1 MLHKLHINIY
11 SKFKMMAKSV
21 LAADELPLSISI
33 SCLRLVAN
41 DHCDEG
47 VALYRELAIEENT
60 RSSVVIDE
68 SEASNHHQS
77 TYNASVGDIIVSHLT
92 CTPSFL
98 FLCISHMKT
107 AKCDV
112 FIHGSNV
119 TIFIIFTN
127 SHYLTN

>member
-1 MLHKLHINIY
+1 
-11 SKFKMMAKSV
+11 MMAKSV

-68 SEASNHHQS
+68 SEASNLQS

-92 CTPSFL
+92 GTPSFL